1 MGWILELFKAVS
13 RNFKTWMLMADNLT
27 ALAADLSD
35 CKINIKSYTNEIRST
50 REIVNR
56 IDEFGSKGAMKA
68 IAQLDAKMD
77 KMDEKLGEV
86 VSVHGE
92 RLSRIEGIVLNGNYH
107 KQYRQNKGHNRKE
120 GELWNTR

>member
-1 MGWILELFKAVS
+1 MGWILELCKAVS

-77 KMDEKLGEV
+77 SMDDKLGQV
-86 VSVHGE
+86 VTVHGE

-107 KQYRQNKGHNRKE
+107 KQ
-120 GELWNTR
+120 

>member
-13 RNFKTWMLMADNLT
+13 RNLKTWMLIADNLT

-107 KQYRQNKGHNRKE
+107 KQ
-120 GELWNTR
+120 

>member
-1 MGWILELFKAVS
+1 MGWILELCKAVS
-13 RNFKTWMLMADNLT
+13 RNLKTWMLMADNLT

-35 CKINIKSYTNEIRST
+35 CKINIKSYANEIRST

-77 KMDEKLGEV
+77 SMDEKLGQV
-86 VSVHGE
+86 VTVHGE
-92 RLSRIEGIVLNGNYH
+92 RLSRIEGIVLNGNY
-107 KQYRQNKGHNRKE
+107 KKS
-120 GELWNTR
+120 

>member
-1 MGWILELFKAVS
+1 MGWILELCKAVS
-13 RNFKTWMLMADNLT
+13 RNLKTCMLMTDNLT

-68 IAQLDAKMD
+68 IAQLDTKMD

-86 VSVHGE
+86 VHVHGE
-92 RLSRIEGIVLNGNYH
+92 RLSRIEGIVLNGNY
-107 KQYRQNKGHNRKE
+107 RK
-120 GELWNTR
+120 